1 VSLRRQDVCALEL
14 ESIKL
19 TRAHTSACRGP
30 EAARSRSH
38 VLDCS
43 PAPFRLECLVD
54 SAKVQEEKP
63 GGGREAGENEVKRK
77 SALREKKKYARTIVS
92 HLRKERFGVRSVLR
106 SSALVTGE
114 VIWAGRRAGARDKSN
129 LDKFSQSSNHQQLMN
144 ARTQYVLVQ
153 GSQNGGTNRCA
164 SLATHAKVLQDILP
178 LVRVP
183 ICRRS
188 RQRRSEGLNTPRMR
202 HNIINHCVPRITEN
216 ACKPAAMTGSSI
228 RSSEMGQANVFW

>member
-1 VSLRRQDVCALEL
+1 VAVSLRWQDVCALEL

-77 SALREKKKYARTIVS
+77 SALSEKKKYARTMVS

-129 LDKFSQSSNHQQLMN
+129 LEKKRNIGVYWYLFSILAEQQPST
-144 ARTQYVLVQ
+144 ADER
-153 GSQNGGTNRCA
+153 SHAICA
-164 SLATHAKVLQDILP
+164 SAREDSEAQTDAP
-178 LVRVP
+178 RW
-183 ICRRS
+183 RRTRKCS
-188 RQRRSEGLNTPRMR
+188 RIFFRSYVCPSVAEAVKG
-202 HNIINHCVPRITEN
+202 
-216 ACKPAAMTGSSI
+216 AQKG
-228 RSSEMGQANVFW
+228 

>member
-1 VSLRRQDVCALEL
+1 MSLRRQDVCALEL

-19 TRAHTSACRGP
+19 TRARTSACRGP

-77 SALREKKKYARTIVS
+77 SALSEKKKYARTIVS

-114 VIWAGRRAGARDKSN
+114 VIWAGRRADARDKSN

-144 ARTQYVLVQ
+144 ARTQYVCWCKGVK
-153 GSQNGGTNRCA
+153 TEARTDA
-164 SLATHAKVLQDILP
+164 P
-178 LVRVP
+178 RW
-183 ICRRS
+183 RRTRKCS
-188 RQRRSEGLNTPRMR
+188 RIFFRSYVCPS
-202 HNIINHCVPRITEN
+202 
-216 ACKPAAMTGSSI
+216 AAEAVKGAQK
-228 RSSEMGQANVFW
+228 G

>member
-1 VSLRRQDVCALEL
+1 MSLRRQDVCALEL

-77 SALREKKKYARTIVS
+77 SALSEKKKYARTIVS

-114 VIWAGRRAGARDKSN
+114 VIWAGRRADARDKSN

-144 ARTQYVLVQ
+144 ARTQYVCWCKGVK
-153 GSQNGGTNRCA
+153 TEARTDA
-164 SLATHAKVLQDILP
+164 P
-178 LVRVP
+178 RW
-183 ICRRS
+183 RRTRKCS
-188 RQRRSEGLNTPRMR
+188 RIFFRSYVCPSVAEAVKG
-202 HNIINHCVPRITEN
+202 
-216 ACKPAAMTGSSI
+216 AQKG
-228 RSSEMGQANVFW
+228 

>member
-1 VSLRRQDVCALEL
+1 MCALEL

-114 VIWAGRRAGARDKSN
+114 VIWAGRRADARDKSN

-153 GSQNGGTNRCA
+153 GRTRRHKPMRLVGDARESAPGYSSARTCAHLSQKPSKALRRAEHATN
-164 SLATHAKVLQDILP
+164 
-178 LVRVP
+178 
-183 ICRRS
+183 
-188 RQRRSEGLNTPRMR
+188 
-202 HNIINHCVPRITEN
+202 
-216 ACKPAAMTGSSI
+216 AA
-228 RSSEMGQANVFW
+228 